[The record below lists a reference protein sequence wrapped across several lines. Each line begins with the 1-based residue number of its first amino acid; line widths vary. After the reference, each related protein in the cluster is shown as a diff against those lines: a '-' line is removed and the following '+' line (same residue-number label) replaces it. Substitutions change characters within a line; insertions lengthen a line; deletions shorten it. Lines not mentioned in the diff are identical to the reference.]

1 MKREIVDALIAS
13 LNDPDAVWEYTEY
26 TATNNRIQCEI
37 WLSNG
42 LEWLEVKFWGTKIG
56 RSARKPIS
64 YGGECF
70 MLAWLVPW
78 RWRVYRVATAKQVE
92 ALAQKAV
99 PDETIVAAIR
109 SASQVPA

>member
-13 LNDPDAVWEYTEY
+13 LNDPDAGWEFSEY
-26 TATNNRIQCEI
+26 TAINSRIKCEI
-37 WLSNG
+37 WLGSG
-42 LEWLEVKFWGTKIG
+42 LEWLEVKFWGDQIG

-64 YGGECF
+64 YGGDCF

-78 RWRVYRVATAKQVE
+78 RWRVYRVATAKQAE
-92 ALAQKAV
+92 ALAEKAV
-99 PDETIVAAIR
+99 SDETIVAAIR